1 MPYKD
6 GIETILELRK
16 SRPSLKIIAISGG
29 GRCEPEGYLET
40 AKSSGADRTLTKPFS
55 KNEIVK
61 AVEELLGQE
70 QVSPCSHA
78 GETSHRA
85 DS

>member
-1 MPYKD
+1 MPDKD

-29 GRCEPEGYLET
+29 SRCGPEGYLET
-40 AKSSGADRTLTKPFS
+40 AKSFGADRILTKPFS
-55 KNEIVK
+55 KNEILK

-70 QVSPCSHA
+70 QVSSCPHTS
-78 GETSHRA
+78 ETSPRA